1 MIADTRKKEAIK
13 LRRDGKSIKYIANK
27 LKASQSSVSIWCK
40 SVVLTQE
47 QKDRLKQNTHSR
59 KAIEK
64 RRQSRLKS
72 EKIKR
77 DLVIQLAA
85 ESIRPMN
92 LYELK
97 LVVTALY
104 WAEGAKNSGIFQFT
118 NGDPQMIEL
127 VLKFLRLNGVPEEKL
142 RAYIHIHESLDVP
155 KAERYWQKVTKISK
169 KQFYKTY
176 NKKNISSKGKRTSL
190 PYGVCD
196 IYVMDA
202 KLFHET
208 KGWTKGILA
217 SGENILN

>member
-1 MIADTRKKEAIK
+1 MITDTRKKEAIR
-13 LRRDGKSIKYIANK
+13 LREDGKSIKYIANK

-40 SVVLTQE
+40 DVVLTQK

-59 KAIEK
+59 KTIEK

-85 ESIRPMN
+85 ESIRPMS
-92 LYELK
+92 LYELR
-97 LVVTALY
+97 LVVAALY
-104 WAEGAKNSGIFQFT
+104 WAEGAKNNGIFQFT
-118 NGDPQMIEL
+118 NGDPQMIKL
-127 VLKFLRLNGVPEEKL
+127 VLKFLRLTGVPEEKL
-142 RAYIHIHESLDVP
+142 RGYIHIHESLDVI
-155 KAERYWQKVTKISK
+155 KAEKYWQKVTKIPK

-176 NKKNISSKGKRTSL
+176 NKKNISSKGKRRSL

-208 KGWTKGILA
+208 KGWAEGIFA
-217 SGENILN
+217 SSENILN